1 MIVLYTHV
9 IYSQNKYIEI
19 VLKIWM
25 ENKSTILADGPIIF
39 TCGCNGFVEHQI
51 WHMDDQTV

>member
-25 ENKSTILADGPIIF
+25 ENKSTILADGPITSFSLVDVMGLLSTKFGI
-39 TCGCNGFVEHQI
+39 
-51 WHMDDQTV
+51 